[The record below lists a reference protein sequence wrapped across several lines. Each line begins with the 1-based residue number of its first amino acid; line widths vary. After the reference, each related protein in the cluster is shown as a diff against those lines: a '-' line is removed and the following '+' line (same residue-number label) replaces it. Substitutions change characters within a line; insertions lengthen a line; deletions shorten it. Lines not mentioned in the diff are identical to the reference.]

1 MVRPFDSEMEYTDS
15 KMVQLQCL
23 QEKKFHCCTCSF
35 FCLGNPWGSG
45 KQNQLFPT
53 GAGIKCMI
61 LNTTK
66 RSKTIWDCGK
76 IPHLHIVQKSL
87 IKL

>member
-1 MVRPFDSEMEYTDS
+1 MVRPFDSEMEYTDF

-35 FCLGNPWGSG
+35 FCLGKPWGSG

-53 GAGIKCMI
+53 GAGI
-61 LNTTK
+61 
-66 RSKTIWDCGK
+66 
-76 IPHLHIVQKSL
+76 
-87 IKL
+87 